1 MWAVGSSSGGGVIE
15 RWDGARW
22 SVQASTAVPLTAVAA
37 SSPTSAWAVGWSAGH
52 GGVIEHWDGRTW
64 SAQAEG
70 HLDLAGVAASSA
82 DDAWAVAGPTILHW
96 DGHTW
101 TSVQSG

>member
-1 MWAVGSSSGGGVIE
+1 MVRVGC
-15 RWDGARW
+15 
-22 SVQASTAVPLTAVAA
+22 LL
-37 SSPTSAWAVGWSAGH
+37 
-52 GGVIEHWDGRTW
+52 
-64 SAQAEG
+64 EG